1 MNLSNKQNAL
11 FINSNSSNT
20 GQNQMF
26 KNDII
31 SNLTGGKFNMKNQA
45 AEYNTTTT
53 GNNALANVRS
63 IERLNKIE
71 EEIQKDY
78 SKYVNEYGLSK
89 TAFAKAVNSL
99 RERQQTNN

>member
-1 MNLSNKQNAL
+1 
-11 FINSNSSNT
+11 
-20 GQNQMF
+20 MF